1 MKSGLY
7 LGGWMKIRY
16 LAILA
21 AVLFVAGCVQPQTQG
36 FKFNRMTTENEAK
49 KQRAVVAKVNY
60 DAQQRVYRVGAP
72 ILYGA
77 VSMCKNKQGK
87 DLGFNV
93 WNRFLESEPKWS
105 AALATA
111 YGLDKELVI
120 NVVAPGGPADR
131 AGLKAGDEVTALG
144 QWNLPK
150 GVNARSFYLEK
161 LSALA
166 KTRAR
171 FVKVETLRKGKKKV
185 SNIEWQLVCDY
196 AISADMN
203 SQNASIVNAYATGN
217 KMVVTKGMLRFVDTD
232 DELALVLSHEFAHNA
247 MGHIK
252 ALEQNQ
258 NAGAAGGFVVDMM
271 FAVLGVNTGGA
282 FSEKG
287 AAIGANAYTLDF
299 ESEADYAGLYAMAM
313 AGGNIEVAPDFW
325 RKMAAE
331 APGNIEMAVTHP
343 TTPARALA
351 LEKTIAEIKLKIKSG
366 QPLTP
371 NLKPKPPTNTP
382 ATPTAQQKNTDLN

>member
-1 MKSGLY
+1 MKSGS
-7 LGGWMKIRY
+7 

-36 FKFNRMTTENEAK
+36 FQFNRVTTENEAK
-49 KQRAVVAKVNY
+49 KQRVVVTKTFY
-60 DAQQRVYRVGAP
+60 DAQHRVYRVGAP

-77 VSMCKNKQGK
+77 ISMCKGRQAK

-93 WNRFLESEPKWS
+93 WNRFQETDPIWS

-120 NVVAPGGPADR
+120 KVVAPGGPADR
-131 AGLKAGDEVTALG
+131 AGLKVGDEVTALG
-144 QWNLPK
+144 KWNLPK
-150 GVNARSFYLEK
+150 GVNAKSFYMEK
-161 LSALA
+161 LAALA

-171 FVKVETLRKGKKKV
+171 FVKVETMRKGKKKI
-185 SNIEWQLVCDY
+185 SNVEWQAVCDY
-196 AISADMN
+196 LISADMN
-203 SQNASIVNAYATGN
+203 SQDAGVVNAYATG
-217 KMVVTKGMLRFVDTD
+217 KKIGVTKGMLRFVGND

-247 MGHIK
+247 MGHIQ

-258 NAGAAGGFVVDMM
+258 SAGAAGGFVVDMM
-271 FAVLGVNTGGA
+271 FAVLGVNTGGT

-287 AAIGANAYTLDF
+287 GAIGANAYTIDF
-299 ESEADYAGLYAMAM
+299 EAEADYAGLYAMAM
-313 AGGNIEVAPDFW
+313 SGGNIEVAPDFW

-331 APGNIEMAVTHP
+331 APSSIEMAVTHP

-351 LEKTIAEIKLKIKSG
+351 LEKTITEIKQKIKLG

-371 NLKPKPPTNTP
+371 NLKPKPP
-382 ATPTAQQKNTDLN
+382 APTSSTSTTQQENNDLN